1 MPGLTDLV
9 PLHSGQVR
17 NFDLLDLGQVWIK
30 LIQFCTSNWI
40 NYFKLACCLENG
52 VGPDQ
57 LASGASWFDSRLFS
71 AKVLSIKAG
80 FIHSENQ

>member
-30 LIQFCTSNWI
+30 LIQFCTSDWI
-40 NYFKLACCLENG
+40 YYFKLACCLENG
-52 VGPDQ
+52 VGLDQ
-57 LASGASWFDSRLFS
+57 LASSEAS
-71 AKVLSIKAG
+71 
-80 FIHSENQ
+80 